1 MQQMID
7 NIEEF
12 KSLIA
17 TIKKIAEADKSEELL
32 SLFAKA
38 EITIRQTGYDN
49 WNGGI
54 YYYTVYFQVEIKK
67 FIELRNNLDQ
77 WEDKLLNDFSLP
89 IRHLEN
95 EEISRVT
102 IIPKTNIIPSPELN
116 PHRPLSPLEVK
127 RKEELAT
134 YLNTASEDELIEHL
148 LMPLFRHLGFH
159 RITITGHNDKQLEYG
174 KDIWMKFTLPTQ
186 HYLYFGIQVKKGKL
200 DSSGVTKGTNAN
212 VAEVYKQVLMML
224 GHEIFDPEIGKK
236 VLVDHAFIV
245 AGGEITKAARN
256 WLAGQLDASQRRHII
271 FMDRD
276 DILNLFIVNDITLP
290 KGVVEQVKPQEDD
303 LPF

>member
-1 MQQMID
+1 MID
-7 NIEEF
+7 NTEEF
-12 KSLIA
+12 KSLIE
-17 TIKKIAEADKSEELL
+17 TVKKIAEADKSEELL
-32 SLFAKA
+32 SLMTKA

-54 YYYTVYFQVEIKK
+54 YYYTVFFQVEVKK

-77 WEDKLLNDFSLP
+77 WEENLLKEFSLP
-89 IRHLEN
+89 IRHLDN

-102 IIPKTNIIPSPELN
+102 LVPKSNITTSPELN
-116 PHRPLSPLEVK
+116 PHRPLSAAEVQ
-127 RKEELAT
+127 RKEKLTA
-134 YLNTASEDELIEHL
+134 YLDKVSEDDLIEHL

-159 RITITGHNDKQLEYG
+159 RITVTGHNDKQLEYG
-174 KDIWMKFTLPTQ
+174 KDIWMKFTLPTH

-200 DSSGVTKGTNAN
+200 DSSGGSKGTNTN

-245 AGGEITKAARN
+245 TGGDITKAARN

-276 DILNLFIVNDITLP
+276 DILNLYIVNDIALP
-290 KGVVEQVKPQEDD
+290 KGVANDIKSEEED